1 MPLAYMNAYP
11 PTISCSAASLTCRS
25 RCSDGA
31 ATFTTQMSKPA
42 MNMASRTTGSISQRR
57 EPGLVTKRIQGAR
70 GYAQLRKGDLDR
82 RFPGLLDSVIN
93 ADDPALVSRPA
104 ERHPSSVV

>member
-11 PTISCSAASLTCRS
+11 PTISCRDASLTCRS

-42 MNMASRTTGSISQRR
+42 MNIASSTTGSISQRR
-57 EPGLVTKRIQGAR
+57 ESGSGTVSGTDKAFDINRTVRQVSNSSQLCPMLGA
-70 GYAQLRKGDLDR
+70 
-82 RFPGLLDSVIN
+82 
-93 ADDPALVSRPA
+93 
-104 ERHPSSVV
+104 